1 MIQQTDALQTRPA
14 RPFGIASNP
23 QDTTATTYS
32 STLEQATIPA
42 EALPPTQL
50 DLQTLLRR
58 CQIESEKFY
67 RGQPHDTRFS
77 YELFRRAIVE
87 RDTEAWELLY
97 NHYSSLVEGWVRRSS
112 AFGSTGES
120 SEFFVNRAFE
130 KYWSAMTPERFERF
144 PDLASLL
151 RYLQL
156 CTSSVIID
164 SVRAQSW
171 AEIVGEEALPRARGP
186 YAAPDE
192 EAEARVGRQEFWSF
206 IESQLNSEQERVVVH
221 CSFVMGMTPRA
232 IFAKHAAIFEAIS
245 DVYNVKRNVL
255 GRLSRSPHLRQF
267 MEA

>member
-1 MIQQTDALQTRPA
+1 MNQQTDATQTRPVQQFSVTPA
-14 RPFGIASNP
+14 GALPATYT
-23 QDTTATTYS
+23 TTADH
-32 STLEQATIPA
+32 AAIPA
-42 EALPPTQL
+42 DALPVGQL
-50 DLQTLLRR
+50 DLATLLRR
-58 CQIESEKFY
+58 CQAESEKFY
-67 RGQPHDTRFS
+67 RGQLHDTRFS

-87 RDTEAWELLY
+87 RNTEAWELLY
-97 NHYSSLVEGWVRRSS
+97 NHYSGLVEGWVRRSS

-130 KYWSAMTPERFERF
+130 KYWGAMTPERFERF

-171 AEIVGEEALPRARGP
+171 AEVVGEEALPRARNA

-232 IFAKHAAIFEAIS
+232 IFAKHALLFGAIS
-245 DVYNVKRNVL
+245 EVYNVKRNVL
-255 GRLSRSPHLRQF
+255 GRLSRSSLLRQF